1 MRLRLILVLSV
12 SVIIGL
18 FSACSPD
25 RETVL
30 TTEMKEQIALLPQDA
45 GAYGY
50 VNVQRL
56 HRAEFARFFV
66 DSMKK
71 QITESAEFETFVA
84 ETGLDPEKDIHQAY
98 FALQAGDDKNKP
110 LGLVVASG
118 TFDAQK
124 IVAFLKEKDEHHK
137 LIEEKVSEYTIY
149 TVPEKPMAFCFYNPE
164 TLVGGEYNLV
174 LNWLKGRDAEGSKA
188 SINPALLS
196 ELKSLKYKQG
206 MWLSVNP
213 DTWKAKLKD
222 RDLKKLNALKSLTG
236 LGFSMDITDKVKFS
250 AKGDFN
256 DEEKAKLF
264 EEAIRGFIATG
275 KLSVSDDREVIDI
288 LNSIKVETDDG
299 QVMLDFKINEEEI
312 RQLMNKQKTL
322 KKKMFKAV

>member
-1 MRLRLILVLSV
+1 MYLRVFLVFT
-12 SVIIGL
+12 IMTGL
-18 FSACSPD
+18 FISCNLEQKAD
-25 RETVL
+25 L
-30 TTEMKEQIALLPQDA
+30 TAEMKEQIALLPQDA

-56 HRAEFARFFV
+56 HKAKFARFFV

-71 QITESAEFETFVA
+71 QITESEEFEAFVN

-98 FALQAGDDKNKP
+98 FALQAGNDKNKP
-110 LGLVVASG
+110 LGLVVANGS
-118 TFDAQK
+118 FDAQK
-124 IVAFLKEKDEHHK
+124 IISFLKGKDEHHK
-137 LIEEKVSEYTIY
+137 LKEEKVSEYTVY

-174 LNWLKGRDAEGSKA
+174 LSWLKGRDAKGSKA
-188 SINPALLS
+188 SINPVLMS

-213 DTWKAKLKD
+213 DTWKAKIKD

-250 AKGDFN
+250 AKGDFK
-256 DEEKAKLF
+256 DEEKARLF

-288 LNSIKVETDDG
+288 LNSIEVETDDG
-299 QVMLDFKINEEEI
+299 QVMLDFKIDEKEI
-312 RQLMNKQKTL
+312 KQLMNKQKTL